1 MKHITQAENAVAG
14 WENLSA
20 DKRADLLAAGVPH
33 PAETSEERRCR
44 VKRALG
50 LFDDQDLEALTGST
64 QDTLTRHRVKGTGP
78 RPSRVLRS
86 VFYSAD
92 DVRDWILRHRDA
104 ETISPR

>member
-1 MKHITQAENAVAG
+1 MKNTAEDVVTG
-14 WENLSA
+14 WEGLSP

-50 LFDDQDLEALTGST
+50 LFDDADLEALTGST
-64 QDTLTRHRVKGTGP
+64 QDTLARHRVKGTGP

-86 VFYSAD
+86 VFYSSD

-104 ETISPR
+104 ETGSAK